1 MIKMISIYDECIK
14 ASVLQT
20 IEIFE
25 QIIEEL
31 KKKLRSENE

>member
-1 MIKMISIYDECIK
+1 MESICDECIK
-14 ASVLQT
+14 EGALQT

-31 KKKLRSENE
+31 KEEIGE